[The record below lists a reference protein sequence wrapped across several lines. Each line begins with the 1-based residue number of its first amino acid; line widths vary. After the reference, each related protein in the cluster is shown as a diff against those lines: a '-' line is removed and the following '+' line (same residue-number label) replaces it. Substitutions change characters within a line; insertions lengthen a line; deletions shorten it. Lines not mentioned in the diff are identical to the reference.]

1 MTKLEVAKIKIFSKI
16 IRKLEPS
23 KAEYAQYEDS
33 IRKSKLDSEMGYN
46 AALGF
51 VVLSRALTRALDY
64 FRVFIIRTIVITFM
78 IFVLIIF
85 TLSLITKVLNG

>member
-1 MTKLEVAKIKIFSKI
+1 MNCKDSRHTT

-64 FRVFIIRTIVITFM
+64 FRVFIIRTIIITLM

-85 TLSLITKVLNG
+85 TLPLITKVLNG